1 MERLIQYLDIL
12 EDAWYVV
19 ALLAERIRRIALQL
33 CIFAI
38 MAIASGL
45 GIMLALTVPPA
56 GFAVAA
62 LLTVTVLYRSA
73 TGGKGRE
80 SVIATS
86 SM

>member
-33 CIFAI
+33 CVLAI

-45 GIMLALTVPPA
+45 GIMLALTVPPV
-56 GFAVAA
+56 GLAVAA

-73 TGGKGRE
+73 TARTARE
-80 SVIATS
+80 SVIVTP

>member
-33 CIFAI
+33 GIFAI
-38 MAIASGL
+38 MAVAIAL
-45 GIMLALTVPPA
+45 GVTLALNVPPL

-73 TGGKGRE
+73 TARTFALPQ
-80 SVIATS
+80 S
-86 SM
+86 

>member
-33 CIFAI
+33 GIFAI
-38 MAIASGL
+38 LAVAVAL
-45 GIMLALTVPPA
+45 GITLALTDPPV

-73 TGGKGRE
+73 TARTFVLPQ
-80 SVIATS
+80 S
-86 SM
+86 

>member
-33 CIFAI
+33 CVLAI

-45 GIMLALTVPPA
+45 GIMLALTVPPV
-56 GFAVAA
+56 GLAVAA

-73 TGGKGRE
+73 TARTARE
-80 SVIATS
+80 SVIVTPP
-86 SM
+86 M